1 MNLLLLLAPEDN
13 CLVACADL
21 AVHQPVQLDGHAL
34 SLPQAVPMGY
44 KIARHGLS
52 TGNKVVRHGAVI
64 GSATQPIA
72 VGELIHT
79 HNLRSDYLPTRDQ
92 ASTREQAA

>member
-21 AVHQPVQLDGHAL
+21 AASQPVQLDGHAL

-44 KIARHGLS
+44 KIARQDLS
-52 TGNKVVRHGAVI
+52 AGDKVVRHGAVI
-64 GSATQPIA
+64 GSATQTIA
-72 VGELIHT
+72 RGALIHT

>member
-1 MNLLLLLAPEDN
+1 MTPVLLLAPEDN

-21 AVHQPVQLDGHAL
+21 AAAQRVLFDGHAL
-34 SLPQAVPMGY
+34 PLPQAVPMGY

-52 TGNKVVRHGAVI
+52 TGDKVVRHGAVI